1 MAKARVKQLAAIF
14 VALLIFLLPVSV
26 SAQYADYAGASTGA
40 GSAEP
45 SPMPSSPSP
54 ISNPISNSDESETI
68 STGYVGIQGC
78 PSDYPYECGG
88 KCWSCGSG
96 NVVSCYNNKPYC
108 CPTAYPSYCGKTSS
122 CWADS
127 SQCSNAIQCNGQ
139 WWACSNPTSAIPN
152 CVNNQVYCCLSD
164 TPYYWGGSCHKCQ
177 QDYPNECGGSCW
189 KCNNPSDVSTCYNG
203 QFKCCPSSYPNYCG
217 TNNMCWTQS
226 WMCGKSISCGGSWQV
241 CGSSSDTAYC
251 NNGQLKCCPSDK
263 PYYWNGQCSACT
275 ADYPNKCGGQCWK
288 CNNPSDSATCYNDQ
302 FKCCPSDFPVY
313 CARTDN
319 NGKDACWKSSTEC
332 DKAQKCSSE
341 SWTLCRDTSYP
352 NWNCRSDGVS
362 RCCPTGYPYLWSSDW
377 LCHTNQEQQKCAVP
391 DGSSASCTCFSN
403 SDCPADKHYCE
414 QNYPSPISDGYDA
427 CVASPPEYC
436 GNGNCNAGSGED
448 YKNCAADCA
457 QNAPKGTIS
466 VDVYY
471 SSGANANKP
480 ISGAYVSLDS
490 VQKGTTGSDGKIS
503 FVASYG
509 SRNVKVECPDGA
521 FCAEKTVGV
530 DGTESVS
537 FGCSC
542 NPSKDSDGDGY
553 SNEDEGLLGTD
564 PNDAKENYASVFSGF
579 EHPKSCLDIPALIG
593 LVWNKKDNLIQAND
607 IAIAA
612 LNTTA
617 VMAADFSASSSAA
630 IVALSVQEVLAN
642 ADVVPIEAT
651 LMESLEASEAVG
663 GFFTDNGAIL
673 VMTDY
678 NTSTTAIIAISAT
691 CVGWGV
697 GGIYGAG
704 TGVKDDVVGIWEL
717 LQGLWYAATHI
728 TEIPKIVGDVV
739 GLIKSIPDIFGKAG
753 EIFHDAMMGV
763 LQKGSGVTQKTG
775 LFKSD
780 RQAYLQ
786 FQLGFLNG
794 FVTGYVL
801 EQIAATFVGAGA
813 ILKGVKS
820 AGFAGKAGK
829 TLKLSKLLTEITQ
842 KYGGEV
848 ASAVK
853 NLKYADRIVDW
864 AEAEREALV
873 RLVKLKHEKWLWELS
888 EAEARAAA
896 KNIGKLADADI
907 SNLLKTK
914 LGQRTLK
921 AADATDDLLAKQAKL
936 VGKWG
941 VSKADEVVSKC
952 FFFVCYGNRIDDLN
966 KILKAMP
973 EGVVDGFDSQ
983 KAVKFLGNKDVVK
996 GAEALAKNFDS
1007 QILSN
1012 LVKSADEFEDLAKG
1026 ASIVNEKF
1034 GLLDNFYPA
1043 LKKCF
1048 GSLGISVAAVCS
1060 PEEYATL
1067 VENLKSLGVHTGKIF
1082 TKYGK
1087 DGLDLVLIGT
1097 KRLQN
1102 SGLVFS
1108 KLPFSDADKIKF
1120 LKDLG
1125 EAETAFGVSE
1135 KGLKKIEFVDDIR
1148 KINPSAPEDAVGLF
1162 DFDALGNPTIYISE
1176 TASKEV
1182 GPNIMKYPLFHE
1194 YGHAKMFDLG
1204 VDIDKLVKSVPVN
1217 KIRKSIRHYDEFLTD
1232 ILAAEKF
1239 GKSASAHIFLLQ
1251 DAKLLQDLWDFDF
1264 AEIARRRAIAIKL
1277 GRSDI
1282 TKEIDDVIKPK
1293 SNFNKIKSLS
1303 EKFVKNSD
1311 FLAKSADEQAKMADE
1326 IAKETLELL
1335 EGS

>member
-1 MAKARVKQLAAIF
+1 MNALRRLPVFF
-14 VALLIFLLPVSV
+14 VICLLVLLPVSV
-26 SAQYADYAGASTGA
+26 AAQIAASTSQSYFPSQQEQKASDLAPESDFSAQAVCVWPNMDCAGGCWTPCSTGTWYC
-40 GSAEP
+40 GSTKAVCC
-45 SPMPSSPSP
+45 SSSAKFCADKCWTQC
-54 ISNPISNSDESETI
+54 S
-68 STGYVGIQGC
+68 
-78 PSDYPYECGG
+78 SDYIWVCTDSGAVCKLKSECTDPKYFIPCGG
-88 KCWSCGSG
+88 GCWSGCGSG
-96 NVVSCYNNKPYC
+96 YRFECVSGAGQCKRESCTDPSYPYWCGNNCWSGCGAGYDFVCNNGKGECKSQCKDNDGDGYGNPGLSSCSKGSATDCNDNNANVNPGMAEVCSDGVDNDCDGKADGADTDC
-108 CPTAYPSYCGKTSS
+108 CPGT
-122 CWADS
+122 
-127 SQCSNAIQCNGQ
+127 
-139 WWACSNPTSAIPN
+139 
-152 CVNNQVYCCLSD
+152 
-164 TPYYWGGSCHKCQ
+164 H
-177 QDYPNECGGSCW
+177 
-189 KCNNPSDVSTCYNG
+189 
-203 QFKCCPSSYPNYCG
+203 PNYCLK
-217 TNNMCWTQS
+217 NNLCWKES
-226 WMCGKSISCGGSWQV
+226 WMCENSIKCSSTWQV
-241 CGSSSDTAYC
+241 CSSSSETAYC
-251 NNGQLKCCPSDK
+251 DNSQLKCCPSDR
-263 PYYWNGQCSACT
+263 PYYINGQCEKCMG
-275 ADYPNKCGGQCWK
+275 DFPVECGGKCWTSCSSGSVFN
-288 CNNPSDSATCYNDQ
+288 CNGGNP
-302 FKCCPSDFPVY
+302 KCCPGDFPVY
-313 CARTDN
+313 CQRTDSG
-319 NGKDACWKSSTEC
+319 GKDACWKSQSEC
-332 DKAQKCSSE
+332 DTAQKCGSE
-341 SWTLCRDTSYP
+341 GWTVCREPSFPY
-352 NWNCRSDGVS
+352 WNCRSDGVS
-362 RCCPTGYPYLWSSDW
+362 KCCPTGYPYMWNSDY
-377 LCHTNQEQQKCAVP
+377 LCHTTPEQVVTCTVP
-391 DGSSASCTCFSN
+391 DGLSSQCDCNSN
-403 SDCPADKHYCE
+403 SDCPADKPYCE
-414 QNYPSPISDGYDA
+414 ENYPAPISDGYDA
-427 CVASPPEYC
+427 CIASEPEYC
-436 GNGNCNAGSGED
+436 GNGKCVGSETFSS
-448 YKNCAADCA
+448 CVSDCG
-457 QNAPKGTIS
+457 QLAPKGTIS

-480 ISGAYVSLDS
+480 ISGAYVSIDG
-490 VQKGTTGSDGKIS
+490 VQKGTTDNSGKKS
-503 FVASYG
+503 FEASYG

-530 DGTESVS
+530 DGIEYVG
-537 FGCSC
+537 FGCGC
-542 NPSKDSDGDGY
+542 NPSTDSDGDGY

-593 LVWNKKDNLIQAND
+593 LVWNNKDNLIQAND

-873 RLVKLKHEKWLWELS
+873 RLVKLKHEKWLGELS

-973 EGVVDGFDSQ
+973 DGIVDSFSHE
-983 KAVKFLGNKDVVK
+983 KAVKFLGDKKLVEAANDIIKGVDNAAVSRVVSDIGGYEKLLEYTKAVKKLDPTIVNPLGDIGKHQLLMVIKNPSVATRVGEQTIDGIAVLKK
-996 GAEALAKNFDS
+996 GDIVEKWGWDHIKARNHHNQIQEALG
-1007 QILSN
+1007 LSDN
-1012 LVKSADEFEDLAKG
+1012 DIAVKKVINEVIETPDNIKHIQGDKFE
-1026 ASIVNEKF
+1026 
-1034 GLLDNFYPA
+1034 
-1043 LKKCF
+1043 
-1048 GSLGISVAAVCS
+1048 
-1060 PEEYATL
+1060 
-1067 VENLKSLGVHTGKIF
+1067 
-1082 TKYGK
+1082 
-1087 DGLDLVLIGT
+1087 
-1097 KRLQN
+1097 
-1102 SGLVFS
+1102 FS
-1108 KLPFSDADKIKF
+1108 KTVTRGQKSHNILVVVSDRV
-1120 LKDLG
+1120 G
-1125 EAETAFGVSE
+1125 
-1135 KGLKKIEFVDDIR
+1135 DI
-1148 KINPSAPEDAVGLF
+1148 KINKGSIQTA
-1162 DFDALGNPTIYISE
+1162 NP
-1176 TASKEV
+1176 
-1182 GPNIMKYPLFHE
+1182 
-1194 YGHAKMFDLG
+1194 
-1204 VDIDKLVKSVPVN
+1204 ID
-1217 KIRKSIRHYDEFLTD
+1217 
-1232 ILAAEKF
+1232 
-1239 GKSASAHIFLLQ
+1239 
-1251 DAKLLQDLWDFDF
+1251 
-1264 AEIARRRAIAIKL
+1264 
-1277 GRSDI
+1277 
-1282 TKEIDDVIKPK
+1282 
-1293 SNFNKIKSLS
+1293 
-1303 EKFVKNSD
+1303 
-1311 FLAKSADEQAKMADE
+1311 
-1326 IAKETLELL
+1326 
-1335 EGS
+1335 